1 MWDKPGTAYTHTGH
15 SYEEQPPSLHSK
27 PLHLAALATLT
38 PSSSLCGFWG
48 KDHGGWYR
56 RSCPYRSSYC
66 CGHQSICWSPLTP
79 AVLSGNLMPGA
90 RQLCV
95 VLLLLMQ
102 EMRISTT
109 NDNLT
114 NLGKKKKKRKTPLY
128 LGENLCCLCGC
139 CCSHESSE
147 AVILSFVN
155 QQNSLPGQRYL
166 CTFEGLVLQHWWTP
180 EKKVPI
186 SKGGKQLEISRQL

>member
-1 MWDKPGTAYTHTGH
+1 MVLINFLRQMWDKPGTAYTHTGH

-38 PSSSLCGFWG
+38 PSFSSLCGFWG

-102 EMRISTT
+102 EMSISPTMTVNT
-109 NDNLT
+109 NNLT
-114 NLGKKKKKRKTPLY
+114 NNKWQSHQFRKKKKKKKNPIISW
-128 LGENLCCLCGC
+128 GEFML
-139 CCSHESSE
+139 
-147 AVILSFVN
+147 FVW
-155 QQNSLPGQRYL
+155 LL
-166 CTFEGLVLQHWWTP
+166 L
-180 EKKVPI
+180 
-186 SKGGKQLEISRQL
+186 